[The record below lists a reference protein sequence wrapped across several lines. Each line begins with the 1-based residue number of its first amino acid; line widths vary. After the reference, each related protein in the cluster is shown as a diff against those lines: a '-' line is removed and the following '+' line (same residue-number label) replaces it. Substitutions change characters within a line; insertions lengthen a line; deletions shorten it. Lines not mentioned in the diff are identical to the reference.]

1 MSSENNNVYRMGS
14 KNITNIHKKLH
25 NACNHASG
33 VKKASK
39 VKGMPFNP
47 LLHDDVQRVAMEALL
62 KNGLYPTCNYI
73 TDVTDRFVIVT
84 CTMRITDIDDPASFV
99 VIEGCTAMGG
109 LDKYG
114 TGQAMSYSKKY
125 AFLNAL
131 NLKTGLDLE
140 DGYNAKPFEQNSV
153 EQSSEPTYLDDEIDV
168 EEIINRIK
176 QTKSRKQLDI
186 VKNEVRSVVNH
197 LKNNNFKAYE
207 QIRDESS
214 KHEATLESNAKV
226 YKKAIESLEQNRPN
240 NNQS

>member
-1 MSSENNNVYRMGS
+1 MGS
-14 KNITNIHKKLH
+14 KNMTNIHKKLH

-33 VKKASK
+33 VKKANK

-84 CTMRITDIDDPASFV
+84 CTMRITDIDDPGSFI
-99 VIEGCTAMGG
+99 VIDGCTAMGG

-131 NLKTGLDLE
+131 NLKTGMDLE

-153 EQSSEPTYLDDEIDV
+153 EKSVEEPIYLDDEIAV
-168 EEIINRIK
+168 EEIMNQIT
-176 QTKSRKQLDI
+176 QTKTEKQLAS
-186 VKNEVRSVVNH
+186 VKSQVRSVVNH

-207 QIRDESS
+207 QIRDYTR
-214 KHEATLESNAKV
+214 KHEVKLT
-226 YKKAIESLEQNRPN
+226 N
-240 NNQS
+240 NKQQFLDD

>member
-1 MSSENNNVYRMGS
+1 MSSEKNNIYKMGS
-14 KNITNIHKKLH
+14 KNMTNIHKKLH

-47 LLHDDVQRVAMEALL
+47 LLHDDVQRVAMDALL

-73 TDVTDRFVIVT
+73 TDVTDKFVIVT

-99 VIEGCTAMGG
+99 VIDGCTAMGG

-131 NLKTGLDLE
+131 NLKTGMDLE
-140 DGYNAKPFEQNSV
+140 DGYNAKPFEKN
-153 EQSSEPTYLDDEIDV
+153 SSEPSVEPTYTDNDVNV
-168 EEIINRIK
+168 EEISKKILA
-176 QTKSRKQLDI
+176 TTTDKQLFA
-186 VKNEVRSVVNH
+186 VKKEVRDQVLY
-197 LKNNNFKAYE
+197 LKDNNFKAYE
-207 QIRDESS
+207 QIRDLSS
-214 KHEATLESNAKV
+214 KHEVKLT
-226 YKKAIESLEQNRPN
+226 
-240 NNQS
+240 NNQQ

>member
-1 MSSENNNVYRMGS
+1 MGN
-14 KNITNIHKKLH
+14 KNMTNIHKKLH
-25 NACNHASG
+25 SACNHASS

-47 LLHDDVQRVAMEALL
+47 LLHDDVQRVAMDALL

-73 TDVTDRFVIVT
+73 TDVTDKFVIVT

-99 VIEGCTAMGG
+99 VIDGCTAMGG

-131 NLKTGLDLE
+131 NLKTGMDLE
-140 DGYNAKPFEQNSV
+140 DGYNAKPFEKN
-153 EQSSEPTYLDDEIDV
+153 SSEPSAEPTYMDDEVDV
-168 EEIINRIK
+168 EEIINQIT
-176 QTKSRKQLDI
+176 QTKTEKQFAA
-186 VKNEVRSVVNH
+186 VKSQVRSVVNH
-197 LKNNNFKAYE
+197 LKKNNFKAYE
-207 QIRDESS
+207 QIRDESV
-214 KHEATLESNAKV
+214 KHEATL
-226 YKKAIESLEQNRPN
+226 N

>member
-1 MSSENNNVYRMGS
+1 MSSEKNNIYKMES
-14 KNITNIHKKLH
+14 KNMGNIHKKLY

-62 KNGLYPTCNYI
+62 KNNLYPTCNYI
-73 TDVTDRFVIVT
+73 TDVTDKFVVVT

-99 VIEGCTAMGG
+99 VIDGCTAMGG
-109 LDKYG
+109 LDTYG

-131 NLKTGLDLE
+131 NLKTGMDLE

-153 EQSSEPTYLDDEIDV
+153 EQSTEPTYLDDEIDV
-168 EEIINRIK
+168 EEIINRIE
-176 QTKSRKQLDI
+176 QTKTEKQLAS
-186 VKNEVRSVVNH
+186 VKSQVRSVVNH

-207 QIRDESS
+207 QIRDLCSE
-214 KHEATLESNAKV
+214 HEVKLT
-226 YKKAIESLEQNRPN
+226 

>member
-1 MSSENNNVYRMGS
+1 MSSENNVYRMGTNNMS
-14 KNITNIHKKLH
+14 NIHKKLH
-25 NACNHASG
+25 NACNHAKS
-33 VKKASK
+33 VQKANK

-47 LLHDDVQRVAMEALL
+47 LLHDDVQRVAMDALL
-62 KNGLYPTCNYI
+62 KNNLYPTCNYI

-84 CTMRITDIDDPASFV
+84 CTMRITDIDDPKSFI
-99 VIEGCTAMGG
+99 VIDGCTAMGG

-131 NLKTGLDLE
+131 NLKTGMDLE

-153 EQSSEPTYLDDEIDV
+153 EKSSEPTYMDDEVDV
-168 EEIINRIK
+168 EEIVNRITE
-176 QTKSRKQLDI
+176 TKTVKQLSA
-186 VKNEVRSVVNH
+186 VKSQVRSVVGH

-207 QIRDESS
+207 QIRDITRE
-214 KHEATLESNAKV
+214 HEATLK
-226 YKKAIESLEQNRPN
+226 

>member
-1 MSSENNNVYRMGS
+1 MSSENNVYRMGN
-14 KNITNIHKKLH
+14 KNMTNIHKKLH
-25 NACNHASG
+25 SACNHASS

-47 LLHDDVQRVAMEALL
+47 LLHDDVQRVAMDALL

-73 TDVTDRFVIVT
+73 TDVTDKFVIVT

-99 VIEGCTAMGG
+99 VIDGCTAMGG

-131 NLKTGLDLE
+131 NLKTGMDLE
-140 DGYNAKPFEQNSV
+140 DGYNAKPFEQNSSEPSV
-153 EQSSEPTYLDDEIDV
+153 EPTYMDDEVDV
-168 EEIINRIK
+168 EEIINLIL
-176 QTKSRKQLDI
+176 QTKTEKQFAT
-186 VKNEVRSVVNH
+186 VKNQVRSVVNH
-197 LKNNNFKAYE
+197 LKKNNFKAYE
-207 QIRDESS
+207 QIRDVSI
-214 KHEATLESNAKV
+214 KHEATL
-226 YKKAIESLEQNRPN
+226 N

>member
-14 KNITNIHKKLH
+14 KNMTNIHKKLH

-168 EEIINRIK
+168 EEIINRIE
-176 QTKSRKQLDI
+176 QTKTDKQLDS
-186 VKNEVRSVVNH
+186 VKSQVRSVVNH
-197 LKNNNFKAYE
+197 LKTNNFKAYE
-207 QIRDESS
+207 QIRDKTRE
-214 KHEATLESNAKV
+214 HEVKLT
-226 YKKAIESLEQNRPN
+226 

>member
-1 MSSENNNVYRMGS
+1 MGYKNMSSENNIYRMGTNNMS
-14 KNITNIHKKLH
+14 NIHKKLH
-25 NACNHASG
+25 NACNHAKS
-33 VKKASK
+33 VQKANK

-47 LLHDDVQRVAMEALL
+47 LLHDDVQRVAMDALL
-62 KNGLYPTCNYI
+62 KNNLYPTCNYI

-84 CTMRITDIDDPASFV
+84 CTMRITDIDDPKSFI
-99 VIEGCTAMGG
+99 VIDGCTAMGG

-131 NLKTGLDLE
+131 NLKTGMDLE

-153 EQSSEPTYLDDEIDV
+153 EKSSEPTYMDDEVDV
-168 EEIINRIK
+168 EEIINRITE
-176 QTKSRKQLDI
+176 TKTVKQLSA
-186 VKNEVRSVVNH
+186 VKSQVRSVVGH

-207 QIRDESS
+207 QIRDITRE
-214 KHEATLESNAKV
+214 HEVKL
-226 YKKAIESLEQNRPN
+226 N

>member
-14 KNITNIHKKLH
+14 KNMTNIHKKLH

-33 VKKASK
+33 VKKANK

-131 NLKTGLDLE
+131 NLKTGMDLE

-153 EQSSEPTYLDDEIDV
+153 EKSTEPTYLDDEIDV
-168 EEIINRIK
+168 EEIINKIE
-176 QTKSRKQLDI
+176 QTKTDKQLAS
-186 VKNEVRSVVNH
+186 VKSQVRSVVNH

-207 QIRDESS
+207 QIRDYTR
-214 KHEATLESNAKV
+214 KHEVKLT
-226 YKKAIESLEQNRPN
+226 N
-240 NNQS
+240 NKQQFLDD

>member
-1 MSSENNNVYRMGS
+1 MSSENNNVYRMGTNNMS
-14 KNITNIHKKLH
+14 NIHKKLH
-25 NACNHASG
+25 NACNHAKS
-33 VKKASK
+33 VQKANK

-47 LLHDDVQRVAMEALL
+47 LLHDDVQRVAMDALL
-62 KNGLYPTCNYI
+62 KNNLYPTCNYI

-84 CTMRITDIDDPASFV
+84 CTMRITDIDDPKSFI
-99 VIEGCTAMGG
+99 VIDGCTAMGG

-131 NLKTGLDLE
+131 NLKTGMDLE
-140 DGYNAKPFEQNSV
+140 DGYNAKPFQQNS
-153 EQSSEPTYLDDEIDV
+153 EEKSSEPTYLDDEVDV

-176 QTKSRKQLDI
+176 KTKTDKQLAS
-186 VKNEVRSVVNH
+186 VKSQVRSVVNH

-207 QIRDESS
+207 QIRDESR
-214 KHEATLESNAKV
+214 KHEVKLT
-226 YKKAIESLEQNRPN
+226 

>member
-14 KNITNIHKKLH
+14 KNMTNIHKKLH

-99 VIEGCTAMGG
+99 VIDGCTAMGG

-131 NLKTGLDLE
+131 NLKTGMDLE

-153 EQSSEPTYLDDEIDV
+153 EQSTEPTYLDDEIDV
-168 EEIINRIK
+168 EEIINQIT
-176 QTKSRKQLDI
+176 QTKTEKQLAS
-186 VKNEVRSVVNH
+186 VKSQVRSVVNH

-207 QIRDESS
+207 QIRDVSS
-214 KHEATLESNAKV
+214 KHEVKLT
-226 YKKAIESLEQNRPN
+226 

>member
-1 MSSENNNVYRMGS
+1 MSSENNVYRMGN
-14 KNITNIHKKLH
+14 KNMTNIHKKLH
-25 NACNHASG
+25 SACNHASS

-62 KNGLYPTCNYI
+62 KNNLYPTCNYI
-73 TDVTDRFVIVT
+73 TDVTDKFVIVT

-99 VIEGCTAMGG
+99 VIDGCTAMGG

-131 NLKTGLDLE
+131 NLKTGMDLE
-140 DGYNAKPFEQNSV
+140 DGYNAKPFEQNSSEPSV
-153 EQSSEPTYLDDEIDV
+153 EPTYMDDEVDV
-168 EEIINRIK
+168 EEIVNLIL
-176 QTKSRKQLDI
+176 QTKTEKQFAA
-186 VKNEVRSVVNH
+186 VKNQVRSVVNH
-197 LKNNNFKAYE
+197 LKKNNFKAYE
-207 QIRDESS
+207 QIRDVSS
-214 KHEATLESNAKV
+214 KHEATL
-226 YKKAIESLEQNRPN
+226 N

>member
-1 MSSENNNVYRMGS
+1 MGN
-14 KNITNIHKKLH
+14 KNMTNIHKKLH

-153 EQSSEPTYLDDEIDV
+153 EQSSEPTYLDDEVDV
-168 EEIINRIK
+168 EEIINRIE
-176 QTKSRKQLDI
+176 QTKTEKQLAS
-186 VKNEVRSVVNH
+186 VKSQVRSVVNH

-207 QIRDESS
+207 QIRDCTRE
-214 KHEATLESNAKV
+214 HEVKLT
-226 YKKAIESLEQNRPN
+226 

>member
-1 MSSENNNVYRMGS
+1 MGN
-14 KNITNIHKKLH
+14 KNMTNIHKKLH

-47 LLHDDVQRVAMEALL
+47 LLHDDVQRVAMAALL
-62 KNGLYPTCNYI
+62 ENGLYPTCNYI

-84 CTMRITDIDDPASFV
+84 CTMRITDIDDPASFI
-99 VIEGCTAMGG
+99 VIDGCTAMGG

-153 EQSSEPTYLDDEIDV
+153 EKSVEEPIYLDDEIAV
-168 EEIINRIK
+168 EEIMNQIT
-176 QTKSRKQLDI
+176 QTKTEKQLAS
-186 VKNEVRSVVNH
+186 VKSQVRSVVNH
-197 LKNNNFKAYE
+197 LKTNNFKAYE
-207 QIRDESS
+207 QIRDCTRE
-214 KHEATLESNAKV
+214 HEVKLT
-226 YKKAIESLEQNRPN
+226 

>member
-14 KNITNIHKKLH
+14 KNMTNIHKKLH

-33 VKKASK
+33 VKKANK

-84 CTMRITDIDDPASFV
+84 CTMRITDIDDPASFI
-99 VIEGCTAMGG
+99 VIDGCTAMGG

-131 NLKTGLDLE
+131 NLKTGMDLE

-153 EQSSEPTYLDDEIDV
+153 EKSVEEPIYLDDEIAV
-168 EEIINRIK
+168 EEIMNQIT
-176 QTKSRKQLDI
+176 QTKTEKQLAS
-186 VKNEVRSVVNH
+186 VKSQVRSVVNH
-197 LKNNNFKAYE
+197 LKTNNFKAYE
-207 QIRDESS
+207 QIRDCTRE
-214 KHEATLESNAKV
+214 HEVKLT
-226 YKKAIESLEQNRPN
+226 

>member
-1 MSSENNNVYRMGS
+1 MGN
-14 KNITNIHKKLH
+14 KNMTNIHKKLH
-25 NACNHASG
+25 SACNHASS

-47 LLHDDVQRVAMEALL
+47 LLHDDVQRVAMDALL

-73 TDVTDRFVIVT
+73 TDVTDKFVIVT

-99 VIEGCTAMGG
+99 VIDGCTAMGG

-131 NLKTGLDLE
+131 NLKTGMDLE
-140 DGYNAKPFEQNSV
+140 DGYNAKPFEQNSSEPSV
-153 EQSSEPTYLDDEIDV
+153 EPTYMDDEVDV
-168 EEIINRIK
+168 EEIINLILQSKTEK
-176 QTKSRKQLDI
+176 QFTT
-186 VKNEVRSVVNH
+186 VKNQVRSVVNH
-197 LKNNNFKAYE
+197 LKKNNFKAYE
-207 QIRDESS
+207 QIRDVSS
-214 KHEATLESNAKV
+214 KHEATL
-226 YKKAIESLEQNRPN
+226 N

>member
-1 MSSENNNVYRMGS
+1 M
-14 KNITNIHKKLH
+14 
-25 NACNHASG
+25 
-33 VKKASK
+33 
-39 VKGMPFNP
+39 
-47 LLHDDVQRVAMEALL
+47 
-62 KNGLYPTCNYI
+62 
-73 TDVTDRFVIVT
+73 
-84 CTMRITDIDDPASFV
+84 
-99 VIEGCTAMGG
+99 
-109 LDKYG
+109 
-114 TGQAMSYSKKY
+114 
-125 AFLNAL
+125 
-131 NLKTGLDLE
+131 
-140 DGYNAKPFEQNSV
+140 

-214 KHEATLESNAKV
+214 KHEAILESNAKV

>member
-1 MSSENNNVYRMGS
+1 MSSENNNVYRMGN
-14 KNITNIHKKLH
+14 KNMTNIHKKLH

-47 LLHDDVQRVAMEALL
+47 LLHDDVQRVAMAALL
-62 KNGLYPTCNYI
+62 ENGLYPTCNYI

-84 CTMRITDIDDPASFV
+84 CTMRITDIDDPKSFI
-99 VIEGCTAMGG
+99 VIDGCTAMGG

-131 NLKTGLDLE
+131 NLKTGMDLE

-153 EQSSEPTYLDDEIDV
+153 EQSSEPTYMDDEVDV
-168 EEIINRIK
+168 EEIINRITE
-176 QTKSRKQLDI
+176 TKTVKQLSA
-186 VKNEVRSVVNH
+186 VKSQVRSVVGH

-207 QIRDESS
+207 QIRDITRE
-214 KHEATLESNAKV
+214 HEVKL
-226 YKKAIESLEQNRPN
+226 N